1 MNKQTYDEMSF
12 ICSFKILIELKM
24 YVSIV
29 VFFLNMTHFGVVLSN
44 VMSKN
49 NKEYTGKATITKI
62 ISSEIEIFKR

>member
-44 VMSKN
+44 VMFKN
-49 NKEYTGKATITKI
+49 NKECTGKATIANK
-62 ISSEIEIFKR
+62 KNYQVK